1 MPFAVMREKGRVVLP
16 VEVRKKL
23 GLKIGDVLEVK
34 SDNGRIVLKPRAKRD
49 QSWYWTA
56 RWQKKVKAALKDVEA
71 GRVSKA
77 YDNLDE
83 ALKVLKGKT

>member
-1 MPFAVMREKGRVVLP
+1 MPFAVVREKGRVVLP
-16 VEVRKKL
+16 AEIRKKF

-34 SDNGRIVLKPRAKRD
+34 SDNGRIVLKPREKSD

-77 YDNLDE
+77 YDNLEE
-83 ALKVLKGKT
+83 ALEVLKGKA